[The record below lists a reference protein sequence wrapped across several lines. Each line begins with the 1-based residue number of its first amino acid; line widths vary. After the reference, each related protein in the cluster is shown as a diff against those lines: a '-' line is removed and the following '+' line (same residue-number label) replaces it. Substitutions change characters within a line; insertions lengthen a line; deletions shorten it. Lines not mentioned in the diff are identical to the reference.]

1 MSSGRENSDSTEQ
14 GSCPVCGAA
23 RNRESA
29 RFCAACGQ
37 DLSTDYAPA
46 GSLQASYYRQRQRL
60 PAAVGQPELP
70 ARWFS
75 REDGLTALAFAF
87 VTFSVVPFL
96 GILFCPV
103 ALLLGICCFA
113 RRKTHARTGLGPPA
127 VAIALTV
134 VVSTVQIGLW
144 WMLTHVPG
152 AGRL

>member
-1 MSSGRENSDSTEQ
+1 MSDSRQSIDSTDRVA
-14 GSCPVCGAA
+14 CPVCGAA

-37 DLSTDYAPA
+37 DLSADYAPA
-46 GSLQASYYRQRQRL
+46 GLLKASYHRRRQSS
-60 PAAVGQPELP
+60 PAPVGQLELP
-70 ARWFS
+70 ARWLS

-113 RRKTHARTGLGPPA
+113 RRKTHARIGLGRPT

-134 VVSTVQIGLW
+134 VVSTVQVGLW

-152 AGRL
+152 AERL